1 MIHESLPP
9 LLRGL
14 GTTLILLTSALV
26 VTVERREDTDP
37 TGHAAMARLALQAEE
52 AAHRGESGSDALA
65 TEVRLLRLQL
75 QDSDLADEVF
85 ENPWFQWLCLLGT
98 GLIAA
103 SFFAEWR
110 LRRDIAR
117 AARAVAP
124 PGGAA

>member
-1 MIHESLPP
+1 MIPDSLPP

-14 GTTLILLTSALV
+14 GTALILLTSALV
-26 VTVERREDTDP
+26 VVVERRADDDAVAL
-37 TGHAAMARLALQAEE
+37 AAMTQLAVKAEE
-52 AAHRGESGSDALA
+52 AMHHGETGADALA

-75 QDSDLADEVF
+75 QGNDLADDVF
-85 ENPWFQWLCLLGT
+85 ENPWFQWLGLLGT

-110 LRRDIAR
+110 LKREVAR

-124 PGGAA
+124 NAP